1 MNLTD
6 REDQIFGMVRSG
18 LTSRQI
24 GVRLGISYRTVEA
37 HRASVAL
44 KLGGGN
50 VVEQVAK
57 YNALKGDTP

>member
-6 REDQIFGMVRSG
+6 REDQIFGLVRSG

-24 GVRLGISYRTVEA
+24 GVRLGISSRTVDE
-37 HRASVAL
+37 HRQSCKK

-50 VVEQVAK
+50 VVQQVQK
-57 YNALKGDTP
+57 YNATKEG

>member
-1 MNLTD
+1 MKLTD

-24 GVRLGISYRTVEA
+24 GVRLGISSRTVDE
-37 HRASVAL
+37 HRQSCKL

-57 YNALKGDTP
+57 YNAMKGEAS